1 MPRLIRLCAGVLAA
15 ASLAVFAGSAAAAP
29 TGLRPGTAFSLFSA
43 SVLTHPAPVA
53 ATDGRVHIAYELV
66 LTNMTRAKIGVDK
79 LEVRDART
87 HHVLLWLSG
96 EALARNTNPVG
107 GAEPSESVEGDLL
120 RHPMASLAAASSA
133 ATTIAG
139 SQAAVVWLDVV
150 VPNYAAVPAR
160 LDHRIVASF
169 VSPPPGAPDSLSQEL
184 TPVKTVR
191 HRPVVLSAPVG
202 NGDWYASDSCCADDT
217 HHRRGL
223 GSLNGR
229 MLVPQRFAIDWYRV
243 DSEHQAWVG
252 DPKELKSYLAY
263 DQPVLASAAGT
274 VVDIQDG
281 LPNNPDIPKPPPI
294 PPIEDTVGNHIVLKV
309 SPGVFLL
316 YAHLD
321 RGSLKVKLGEHVRRG
336 EVLGLIGTSGN
347 STVPHLHFQVMTTR
361 TFFPTDSP
369 PFVFTHFKLLGRVTE
384 RIWDDVLGLQPT
396 GKLPFRPASPV
407 STHRLE
413 MPLDREVVSF
423 ERAGP
428 GTPVAPAG

>member
-1 MPRLIRLCAGVLAA
+1 MPRLIRLFAGAIAA
-15 ASLAVFAGSAAAAP
+15 ASLGVFAGSAAAAE
-29 TGLRPGTAFSLFSA
+29 TGLRPGTEFSVVA
-43 SVLTHPAPVA
+43 GSVLTRPAPVA

-66 LTNMTRAKIGVDK
+66 LTNMTRAKLRLDK

-96 EALARNTNPVG
+96 EALARDMNPVG
-107 GAEPSESVEGDLL
+107 GAEPSESVQADLL
-120 RHPMASLAAASSA
+120 RRPMASFAASSSA

-139 SQAAVVWLDVV
+139 SQAVIVWLDVV
-150 VPNYAAVPAR
+150 VSSYAAVPAQ
-160 LDHRIVASF
+160 LDHRIVVSF
-169 VSPPPGAPDSLSQEL
+169 VSPPPGAPESLGQVL
-184 TPVKTVR
+184 TPVTPVR
-191 HRPVVLSAPVG
+191 HRPVVLSAPVA

-223 GSLNGR
+223 ASINGE

-243 DSEHQAWVG
+243 DSEHRAWIG
-252 DPKELKSYLAY
+252 DPSKLRSYLAY
-263 DQPVLASAAGT
+263 DQPVLASAAGE
-274 VVDIQDG
+274 VVDIKDG
-281 LPNNPDIPKPPPI
+281 LSNNPDIPKPPKI
-294 PPIEDTVGNHIVLKV
+294 PPIADTVGNHVILKV

-321 RGSLKVKLGEHVRRG
+321 RGSLRVKVGEHVRRG

-347 STVPHLHFQVMTTR
+347 STVPHLHFQVMTRR

-369 PFVFTHFKLLGRVTE
+369 PFVFDHFKLLGQVTE

-396 GKLPFRPASPV
+396 GKLPFRPASPT
-407 STHRLE
+407 STHQLQ

-423 ERAGP
+423 DGAG
-428 GTPVAPAG
+428 